1 MRGIEVKDVS
11 KTYKDTKA
19 LDHVDI
25 YLEENKI
32 YGLLGRN
39 GAGKTTLLNVIN
51 NRVYADEGTV
61 TLNGDILT
69 ENDEALNHLYFTS
82 EKLLLPEGMKVKKI
96 FRWTKEFHP
105 AFDMDYALRVAELF
119 GLPLNKKS
127 SALSTGYKSIL
138 KNVIALS
145 INTPYIFLDE
155 PVLGLDANHR
165 ELFYKL
171 LIEKYSEN
179 PFTIVISTHLIEEV
193 SNIIEDVIIIK
204 NGKIIEKGSCED
216 LLKRGYA
223 ISGTAA
229 SVNNYI
235 RNNMI
240 NGKVIGEDSIGNLK
254 SVYILGKP
262 KETLPENLEVSA
274 LDLQKL
280 FIQLTNVVVSSEL

>member
-82 EKLLLPEGMKVKKI
+82 EKLLFPEGMKVKKI

-145 INTPYIFLDE
+145 INNTPYIFLDE

-204 NGKIIEKGSCED
+204 NGEIIEKGSCED
-216 LLKRGYA
+216 LLKHGYA

-229 SVNNYI
+229 SVDNYI

-262 KETLPENLEVSA
+262 KETLPENLEASA

-280 FIQLTNVVVSSEL
+280 FIQLTNV

>member
-1 MRGIEVKDVS
+1 MKGIEVKNVS

-19 LDHVDI
+19 LDSVNI
-25 YLEENKI
+25 CLEENKI

-51 NRVYADEGTV
+51 NRIYADEGTV
-61 TLNGDILT
+61 TLDGDILT
-69 ENDEALNHLYFTS
+69 ENDNALNQLYFTS
-82 EKLLLPEGMKVKKI
+82 EKLLFPEGMKVKKI

-105 AFDMDYALRVAELF
+105 EFDMDYALRIAELF

-145 INTPYIFLDE
+145 VNTPYVFLDE

-204 NGKIIEKGSCED
+204 NGQIIEKGSCED

-223 ISGTAA
+223 ISGTITA
-229 SVNNYI
+229 VDNYI
-235 RNNMI
+235 RNDMI
-240 NGKVIGEDSIGNLK
+240 AGEVIGENCIGNLK

-262 KETLPENLEVSA
+262 ENTLPENLELSA

-280 FIQLTNVVVSSEL
+280 FIQLTNV

>member
-82 EKLLLPEGMKVKKI
+82 AKVLFPEGMKVKKI

-145 INTPYIFLDE
+145 VNTPYIFLDE

-204 NGKIIEKGSCED
+204 NGEIIEKGSCED
-216 LLKRGYA
+216 LLKHGYA

-229 SVNNYI
+229 SVDNYI

-262 KETLPENLEVSA
+262 KETLPENLEASA

-280 FIQLTNVVVSSEL
+280 FIQLTNV

>member
-1 MRGIEVKDVS
+1 MGQKSV
-11 KTYKDTKA
+11 
-19 LDHVDI
+19 
-25 YLEENKI
+25 
-32 YGLLGRN
+32 
-39 GAGKTTLLNVIN
+39 
-51 NRVYADEGTV
+51 
-61 TLNGDILT
+61 
-69 ENDEALNHLYFTS
+69 
-82 EKLLLPEGMKVKKI
+82 
-96 FRWTKEFHP
+96 
-105 AFDMDYALRVAELF
+105 
-119 GLPLNKKS
+119 KS
-127 SALSTGYKSIL
+127 SVFSLLSRH
-138 KNVIALS
+138 
-145 INTPYIFLDE
+145 YIFLDE

-204 NGKIIEKGSCED
+204 NGEIIEKGSCED

-262 KETLPENLEVSA
+262 KETLPENLEASA

-280 FIQLTNVVVSSEL
+280 FIQLTNV

>member
-1 MRGIEVKDVS
+1 M
-11 KTYKDTKA
+11 
-19 LDHVDI
+19 
-25 YLEENKI
+25 
-32 YGLLGRN
+32 
-39 GAGKTTLLNVIN
+39 
-51 NRVYADEGTV
+51 
-61 TLNGDILT
+61 
-69 ENDEALNHLYFTS
+69 
-82 EKLLLPEGMKVKKI
+82 
-96 FRWTKEFHP
+96 
-105 AFDMDYALRVAELF
+105 
-119 GLPLNKKS
+119 
-127 SALSTGYKSIL
+127 
-138 KNVIALS
+138 S

-280 FIQLTNVVVSSEL
+280 FIQLTNV

>member
-1 MRGIEVKDVS
+1 MLRVESLS
-11 KTYKDTKA
+11 KKFDNFK
-19 LDHVDI
+19 LNNI
-25 YLEENKI
+25 SFNLEEGFI
-32 YGLLGRN
+32 MGLMGPN
-39 GAGKTTLLNVIN
+39 GSGKTTLLNVIN

-82 EKLLLPEGMKVKKI
+82 EKLLFPEGMKVKKI

-105 AFDMDYALRVAELF
+105 EFDMDYALRVAELF

-145 INTPYIFLDE
+145 VNTPYIFLDE

-204 NGKIIEKGSCED
+204 NGEIIEKGSCED

-223 ISGTAA
+223 ISGTAT
-229 SVNNYI
+229 SVDNYI

-280 FIQLTNVVVSSEL
+280 FIQLTNV

>member
-69 ENDEALNHLYFTS
+69 ENDEALNHLYFTN
-82 EKLLLPEGMKVKKI
+82 EKLLFPEGMKVKKI

-280 FIQLTNVVVSSEL
+280 FIQLTNV